1 MIETEEAIVLT
12 PDEVLDVIVA
22 DVIECVLHVK
32 AATADTE
39 PGIVVAEVKGTDQAY
54 VMGMVCRDGKIERV
68 LNIGLLVDDVPAY
81 KKAIKDIP
89 YAYVW
94 WDIDSAV
101 TTKELW
107 KWKIERLCPP
117 TTPSRYKLNILRD
130 RQRPFFVAANDLAD
144 EAEARQIF
152 EARKDGF
159 RPVAG

>member
-22 DVIECVLHVK
+22 EAMSYIFKQKIDDS
-32 AATADTE
+32 A
-39 PGIVVAEVKGTDQAY
+39 PGIGVVEIGDSGKAY
-54 VMGMVCRDGKIERV
+54 VMGIIYQHGEIDHV
-68 LNIGLLVDDVPAY
+68 LDIGLLEDDVSVYEQALKSSPYAHRRICIDPAAPTTEEE
-81 KKAIKDIP
+81 KAIIQRLHMP
-89 YAYVW
+89 PA
-94 WDIDSAV
+94 SRR
-101 TTKELW
+101 ELD
-107 KWKIERLCPP
+107 
-117 TTPSRYKLNILRD
+117 ILRD